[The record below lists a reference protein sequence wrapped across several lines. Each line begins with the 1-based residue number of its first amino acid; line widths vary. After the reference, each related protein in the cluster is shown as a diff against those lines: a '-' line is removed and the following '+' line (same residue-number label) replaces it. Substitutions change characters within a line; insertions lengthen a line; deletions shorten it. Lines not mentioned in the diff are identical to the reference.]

1 MSYQSDEEQVE
12 LLKNLWKDYGQPVML
27 GIAVTLAAV
36 SGYQYWQKNQQQEI
50 AAASMLYQNLL
61 NTVEPVLSGRAEMT
75 TEQQATVGHV
85 VASLQKDHADSQYA
99 AFATLFLAQQQV
111 RDNQLG
117 AARASLEWVLAQ
129 KPAPEIQIMATVR
142 LGRVLLSESAENSQQ
157 VLDSL
162 NALPAGKAYLTSVE
176 AVKGDAYLALG
187 DRQQAQAAYRKA
199 IEAAEANG
207 LNQPILQL
215 KLDDLAMLP
224 SDRAEQ
230 SPAQEG

>member
-36 SGYQYWQKNQQQEI
+36 SGYQYWQKTQQQDT
-50 AAASMLYQNLL
+50 AAASLLYQNLL
-61 NTVEPVLSGRAEMT
+61 NTVEPVLSGQAEMT

-85 VASLQKDHADSQYA
+85 VANLQKDHANSQYA
-99 AFATLFLAQQQV
+99 VLATLFLAQQQV
-111 RDNQLG
+111 RDNQLA
-117 AARASLEWVLAQ
+117 AARSSLEWILAQ
-129 KPAPEIQIMATVR
+129 KPSPEMQVMATAR

-162 NALPAGKAYLTSVE
+162 NALPSGTAFLSTVE

-187 DRQQAQAAYRKA
+187 DRQQARAAYRKA
-199 IEAAEANG
+199 IDAAESNG
-207 LNQPILQL
+207 LNRPILQL
-215 KLDDLAMLP
+215 KLDDLAVLP
-224 SDRAEQ
+224 SDQ
-230 SPAQEG
+230 LSPAQEG